1 MRDAR
6 NHPLRPPGT
15 ACPANHWKRGF
26 FAGNRL
32 HPLPCESLFPV
43 GPRGA
48 ARLWP
53 GEDNSF
59 TTSNGLE
66 LFYILLVFLVVARL
80 FGEVAVRLGQP
91 VLVGELIAGIV
102 LGLVAGNAP
111 DRFPVLSGL
120 EHNEVF
126 SAIVELATFF
136 LMLLAGLELRPNDLF
151 KDLDRS
157 AAVATG
163 GMLVPLAIGIGLG
176 WWILPE
182 SDLRFSQMMFLGVAL
197 AITAVPVAVKALMDV
212 NALDSRVGRTIVAS
226 AVIDDIL
233 SLVLLAVF
241 TAVLETGTT
250 PGAMDFLRIG
260 GSSLLFIGIAYL
272 VGRYGLRW
280 LGRQARKLRLEQ
292 LEFTFVL
299 VSGLALAV
307 LAELLGLHF
316 ILGAFAAG
324 LFFRPETMSSKAYK
338 SVLDKVEA
346 VNTGFLAPIFF
357 ASIGMHLDLSAV
369 VETPWIVVAILV
381 AATIGKLIGAGVP
394 ARMRGASMRES
405 AAIGIGMNARGA
417 VELIIAGIALD
428 AGLFL
433 QPEPIP
439 PVIANLFSAVVI
451 TAIVTTLTTGLLLKR
466 FMAGSGSGE
475 DT

>member
-1 MRDAR
+1 
-6 NHPLRPPGT
+6 
-15 ACPANHWKRGF
+15 
-26 FAGNRL
+26 
-32 HPLPCESLFPV
+32 
-43 GPRGA
+43 
-48 ARLWP
+48 
-53 GEDNSF
+53 
-59 TTSNGLE
+59 
-66 LFYILLVFLVVARL
+66 
-80 FGEVAVRLGQP
+80 
-91 VLVGELIAGIV
+91 
-102 LGLVAGNAP
+102 
-111 DRFPVLSGL
+111 
-120 EHNEVF
+120 
-126 SAIVELATFF
+126 
-136 LMLLAGLELRPNDLF
+136 MLLAGLELRPKDLF
-151 KDLDRS
+151 QDLDRS
-157 AAVATG
+157 AAVAAG
-163 GMLVPLAIGIGLG
+163 GMLFPLALGLGLG

-182 SDLRFSQMMFLGVAL
+182 SDLRFSQMMFIGVAL

-233 SLVLLAVF
+233 SLILLAVF
-241 TAVLETGTT
+241 TAVLETGSA
-250 PGAMDFLRIG
+250 PGATDFLRIG
-260 GSSLLFIGIAYL
+260 GASLLFLAIAFA
-272 VGRYGLRW
+272 VGHYAFEW
-280 LGRQARKLRLEQ
+280 LGRQARRLKLEH

-324 LFFRPETMSSKAYK
+324 LFFRSETMTADAFD
-338 SVLDKVEA
+338 SVLEKVNA

-369 VETPWIVVAILV
+369 VETPWVVLAILV
-381 AATIGKLIGAGVP
+381 AATIGKLLGAGVP
-394 ARMRGASMRES
+394 ARLSGASLRES

-439 PVIANLFSAVVI
+439 PVIENLFSAVVI

-466 FMAGSGSGE
+466 FMAS
-475 DT
+475 DRTRTAN